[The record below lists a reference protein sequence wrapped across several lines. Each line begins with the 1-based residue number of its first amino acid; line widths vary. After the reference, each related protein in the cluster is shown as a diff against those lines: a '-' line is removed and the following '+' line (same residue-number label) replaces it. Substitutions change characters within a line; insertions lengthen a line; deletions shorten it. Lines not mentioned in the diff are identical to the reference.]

1 MGPHPV
7 SLAAQPLAR
16 LRIQDLTPEL
26 TCEAPLLNYITFQ
39 NWRLEEQIT
48 SNLKPDSRT
57 RPKPWLHANFT
68 FSFFSFFSWR
78 LNPVDVHDLTLSIFN
93 IIGSQEKAIQYFHLG
108 YCLVF
113 FLIHVASTWIRLTCV
128 FRSQLLDRQGFQESV
143 PGSRA
148 LSGVNSWIQMV
159 FGFEFS
165 WKTSSKLD
173 DGWPESV
180 EEQVFSC

>member
-113 FLIHVASTWIRLTCV
+113 FLMHVASTWIRLTKI
-128 FRSQLLDRQGFQESV
+128 ESKT
-143 PGSRA
+143 PKKQK
-148 LSGVNSWIQMV
+148 NNIKK
-159 FGFEFS
+159 
-165 WKTSSKLD
+165 WKNTNTKS
-173 DGWPESV
+173 
-180 EEQVFSC
+180 

>member
-1 MGPHPV
+1 MLFFKLIYLCNVDMKKKNTVAIHIASGLWTVGPHPV

-68 FSFFSFFSWR
+68 FSFFSFVSWPV
-78 LNPVDVHDLTLSIFN
+78 NPVDVQDLTLSIFN

-113 FLIHVASTWIRLTCV
+113 FSDTCRFYLDLIRLTKI
-128 FRSQLLDRQGFQESV
+128 ESK
-143 PGSRA
+143 
-148 LSGVNSWIQMV
+148 NI
-159 FGFEFS
+159 
-165 WKTSSKLD
+165 
-173 DGWPESV
+173 
-180 EEQVFSC
+180 